1 MEHRD
6 SSVKQRDWIQKK
18 KDEMLHLLELEVGKN
33 GGKLEFYQAF
43 ILLITLQI
51 CRLNFEIIGSLDVRS
66 IKGAKINNYC
76 SRFFKPFSFYRL
88 RLPRLIV
95 DSSSSG
101 APSLVAKFDS
111 DVAPASSVQPATA
124 AFPNLHL
131 CLGEKNELIDSAVKE
146 TLSVLKTCVKSPSVK
161 RVVFTS
167 SFCYSCLYS

>member
-51 CRLNFEIIGSLDVRS
+51 CRLNFEIIGSLD
-66 IKGAKINNYC
+66 
-76 SRFFKPFSFYRL
+76 PFSFYRL

-95 DSSSSG
+95 HSSSSG

-131 CLGEKNELIDSAVKE
+131 CLGEKLLEQSE
-146 TLSVLKTCVKSPSVK
+146 GPPMHSH
-161 RVVFTS
+161 
-167 SFCYSCLYS
+167 